1 MEEIKKAIMEG
12 VSERPKVG
20 VCKPMTPTDKAILL
34 LVLVLGAKQNL
45 RNDDNIVITA
55 GDVQGYYPLAD
66 VDDCVTDLLECGGY
80 VDCIRYEIIDYY
92 EYRSNT
98 IYIQSPYLQALYHY
112 IAAQRDTD
120 APYADLADRLF
131 DVYGNYI
138 NDKEVM

>member
-12 VSERPKVG
+12 MSERPMVG
-20 VCKPMTPTDKAILL
+20 AGKPMTPTDSAILM

-45 RNDDNIVITA
+45 RNDDNITITA
-55 GDVQGYYPLAD
+55 DDVQGYYPLSV
-66 VDDCVTDLLECGGY
+66 VDDCIWDLIEYGGY

-112 IAAQRDTD
+112 IASQRNTD
-120 APYADLADRLF
+120 APYADLADRLT
-131 DVYGNYI
+131 DELNYVLE
-138 NDKEVM
+138 EVI